1 MRRYAQRSEVV
12 RAIRKGHIEVQA
24 RSARLQCRFCTA
36 SNDYRGKKIVWREIK
51 PADQLWKK
59 VDAMHVGSQLVCKAC
74 TLRFEAARKR
84 GRLQSAPAKV
94 DKKPFTA
101 MSSTVS
107 DRLSVRD
114 HGVETTPAQL
124 VRDQTGVSF
133 KYTKFKMVH
142 VHDVDGWKDP
152 GARER
157 KAYVSEVCLS
167 HPASTHTHHYNIIMA
182 PV

>member
-1 MRRYAQRSEVV
+1 
-12 RAIRKGHIEVQA
+12 
-24 RSARLQCRFCTA
+24 
-36 SNDYRGKKIVWREIK
+36 
-51 PADQLWKK
+51 
-59 VDAMHVGSQLVCKAC
+59 MHVGSQLVCKAC

-84 GRLQSAPAKV
+84 GRLQSAPAQV

-107 DRLSVRD
+107 DSLRVRD

-133 KYTKFKMVH
+133 KYAKFKVLH

-157 KAYVSEVCLS
+157 KAYVSEVC
-167 HPASTHTHHYNIIMA
+167 HIPQQHTHT
-182 PV
+182 PL